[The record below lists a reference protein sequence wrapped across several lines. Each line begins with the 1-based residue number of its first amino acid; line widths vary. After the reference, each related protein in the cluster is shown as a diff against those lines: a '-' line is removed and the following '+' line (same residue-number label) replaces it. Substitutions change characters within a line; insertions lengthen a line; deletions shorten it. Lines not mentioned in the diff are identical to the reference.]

1 MVKKESA
8 AAPTQQAPAAAKPEG
23 APAAGEQ
30 HHKKATVQ
38 GSSKSAPTYVD
49 GKCHGAGCKANSS
62 RMDFCDEHYDQ
73 FKFGLIKKTGQLVSD
88 WEKKSEHYAAYKAAQ
103 QRGTARKAA

>member
-8 AAPTQQAPAAAKPEG
+8 QPQQAPAAAKPEG
-23 APAAGEQ
+23 AAPTGEQ
-30 HHKKATVQ
+30 QHKKPMVQ
-38 GSSKSAPTYVD
+38 GSSKAAPTYVD
-49 GKCHGAGCKANSS
+49 GKCHGQGCKSNST

-73 FKFGLIKKTGQLVSD
+73 FKFGLIKKTGQLVPD